1 MDKTCKICE
10 FVGDASFFI
19 KNRRKCK
26 KCMSN
31 YLKKYS
37 VRNKSLLAEKQKEW
51 REINADDLKI
61 KKKNYYEKNITTIS
75 DKNKAFYE
83 INKEFIKNRVANYK
97 KNNKSKRNATETNK
111 RNNDPS
117 YKLRVYFS
125 RDISRSV
132 KSKNG
137 LSTFKILPYSVVE
150 LRSHLEAQFEPWMN
164 WNNHGKYCIKT
175 WDDNDQ
181 STWTWQIDHIIPRS
195 KFNYLNINDLEFIEC
210 WSLNNLRPLSSKINL
225 INGSK
230 LSKRNK

>member
-10 FVGDASFFI
+10 FVGDTSLFI

-31 YLKKYS
+31 YLKEYS
-37 VRNKSLLAEKQKEW
+37 AHNKSLLAKKQKEW

-61 KKKNYYEKNITTIS
+61 KKKNYYEKNIVTIS
-75 DKNKAFYE
+75 DKNKATYE
-83 INKEFIKNRVANYK
+83 ANKESIKKRVANYK
-97 KNNKSKRNATETNK
+97 NNNKSKRNASETNK

-137 LSTFKILPYSVVE
+137 LSTFKILPYSVAE
-150 LRSHLEAQFEPWMN
+150 LRAHLEKQFEPWMN
-164 WNNHGKYCIKT
+164 WNNHGKYYVNI
-175 WDDNDQ
+175 WDDHNV

-195 KFNYLNINDLEFIEC
+195 KFIYLNINDLEFTEC
-210 WSLNNLRPLSSKINL
+210 WALSNLRPLSSKTNL

-230 LSKRNK
+230 LSKRYK